1 MEIWKL
7 SLQTLQ
13 DTNLQSRFWLELSQ
27 QIKFE
32 LAQIILN

>member
-13 DTNLQSRFWLELSQ
+13 DTNLQSRFLIELSE
-27 QIKFE
+27 QIKF
-32 LAQIILN
+32 